1 MLPCCAKNLGQSR
14 RPFWVPAICF
24 GPAVHSSNTAPEL
37 SLCRNPQ
44 HKSKDLRQFFITTY
58 LCLHIMIH
66 MQKPYRIP
74 CPTPSVKNSVNVC
87 QTVCSMTLTNFPQ
100 NDPLLILISR
110 YFALLVYQ
118 DLKQNIFLFIT
129 PLC

>member
-1 MLPCCAKNLGQSR
+1 
-14 RPFWVPAICF
+14 
-24 GPAVHSSNTAPEL
+24 
-37 SLCRNPQ
+37 
-44 HKSKDLRQFFITTY
+44 
-58 LCLHIMIH
+58 

-74 CPTPSVKNSVNVC
+74 CPTPSVKNSVSVC

-118 DLKQNIFLFIT
+118 DLKQNIFVYNTIMLK
-129 PLC
+129 

>member
-1 MLPCCAKNLGQSR
+1 MPKIWVRVGGHFECQRSVLGQQSILQTQH
-14 RPFWVPAICF
+14 PSCHCVATP
-24 GPAVHSSNTAPEL
+24 NTKVKIL
-37 SLCRNPQ
+37 
-44 HKSKDLRQFFITTY
+44 DIFITTY

-74 CPTPSVKNSVNVC
+74 CPTPSVKNSVSVC

-118 DLKQNIFLFIT
+118 DLKQNIFCL
-129 PLC
+129 